1 MKIRLSNQLGCA
13 EKEKML
19 PEHCHRGY
27 GLCLV
32 TLDGGTHYHP
42 FLPPVLLPA
51 GAASSSCA
59 LRDTLVLKAQRA

>member
-1 MKIRLSNQLGCA
+1 
-13 EKEKML
+13 ML

-42 FLPPVLLPA
+42 FLSPVLFPA

-59 LRDTLVLKAQRA
+59 LRDTLVLEAQRA